1 MDNNINSVVDFIN
14 ITYTSYIGT
23 VLKDS
28 NMFVLLHTLVESI
41 LVNVTFLIP
50 ELWLK
55 YTAKAALVVALKF
68 ILIIALFVFIR
79 GGIPRYRYDFLTKI
93 G

>member
-1 MDNNINSVVDFIN
+1 MSSNINSVLDFIN
-14 ITYTSYIGT
+14 ITYTSYVGT

-28 NMFVLLHTLVESI
+28 NFFVLIHTFFESTFINLVF
-41 LVNVTFLIP
+41 LVP
-50 ELWLK
+50 ELCLK